1 MAPSAN
7 GVLGTGAR
15 RMDYTQLSARSAV
28 AAMLQGD
35 ITAEA
40 YAGALISQSRKFRDL
55 NAFIALDEDK
65 FLEAAHGADLRR
77 ARGVRLGPLQ
87 GLPIAVKD
95 NIEFAALPT
104 TAGTPALALHRPKR
118 NAVVVQAL
126 LGAGALVMGKTNL
139 HEIAYGLTSNN
150 YHTGAVRN
158 PYDKTLIAG
167 GSSGGTAAA
176 LAARMA
182 PAGLGSDT
190 GGSVRHPA
198 AMCGIAGLRPS
209 TGRYS
214 LAGVL
219 PLSSTRDTIGPMARG
234 VDDLIL
240 LDDAI
245 TGETAP
251 VKPTPLK
258 GLRLGI
264 PRRHYYEHLDS
275 EVAPVIEVALSRL
288 ADLGAVLVDADIPN
302 VETCNRDIARPISG
316 YESLRVIDRYL
327 EESGSE
333 VTLETL
339 IAEIVSPDV
348 RTVIEARLGDESV
361 NEEEYRSALER
372 RRAFQTTYRQY
383 FDENDVAAVVFPTT
397 RLPARPIG
405 DDETV
410 EFMGERQPTT
420 LTYVH
425 NMAPATVLGA
435 PGLSVPIGLT
445 ASALPVAMELD
456 GPVGEDRALLAIGQ
470 SFDEAFPSLTPS
482 LD

>member
-1 MAPSAN
+1 MAPSAI

-40 YAGALISQSRKFRDL
+40 YAGALIFQSRKFRDL
-55 NAFIALDEDK
+55 NAFVALDEDK

-219 PLSSTRDTIGPMARG
+219 PLSSTRDTVGPMARG

-316 YESLRVIDRYL
+316 YESLRV
-327 EESGSE
+327 
-333 VTLETL
+333 
-339 IAEIVSPDV
+339 
-348 RTVIEARLGDESV
+348 
-361 NEEEYRSALER
+361 NRS
-372 RRAFQTTYRQY
+372 
-383 FDENDVAAVVFPTT
+383 
-397 RLPARPIG
+397 LP
-405 DDETV
+405 
-410 EFMGERQPTT
+410 
-420 LTYVH
+420 
-425 NMAPATVLGA
+425 
-435 PGLSVPIGLT
+435 
-445 ASALPVAMELD
+445 
-456 GPVGEDRALLAIGQ
+456 
-470 SFDEAFPSLTPS
+470 
-482 LD
+482 